1 MFMAQTAT
9 VSLPNNKQIKA
20 HTERNPGGK
29 GRKER
34 EKERKKGIPNTVV
47 QLTTAITPVLS
58 RKGGLKK
65 KKKKKKKATKTEKE
79 ENKKLVI
86 TA

>member
-65 KKKKKKKATKTEKE
+65 KKNKETKSEKE